1 MGLKP
6 SYFKWSHFSNATCR
20 LTRQKTKCSHITPEK
35 ISRQRNMIQT
45 LESIKQ
51 VTYLAESA
59 RPLQQRRDT
68 ESDPS
73 RRHVEGWTK
82 AELLSPRRG
91 LSADNR
97 KRIKDN
103 VRERLGSSAWCN
115 KFHPHF
121 LMHGQIEVE
130 VV

>member
-1 MGLKP
+1 
-6 SYFKWSHFSNATCR
+6 
-20 LTRQKTKCSHITPEK
+20 
-35 ISRQRNMIQT
+35 MIQT

-73 RRHVEGWTK
+73 RRHVEGWTGWTK

-97 KRIKDN
+97 KRIKDD
-103 VRERLGSSAWCN
+103 VRERLGPSAWCN
-115 KFHPHF
+115 KF
-121 LMHGQIEVE
+121 IRS
-130 VV
+130 